1 MKNVRQTN
9 INIHRDSWVEINLEN
24 IAYNMRSIRNNT
36 PRDKKLLAV
45 VKADAYGHGS
55 VMIAPTLLA
64 SGADMLGVAS
74 IDEGVDLRQAKINCE
89 ILVLGAVPVWAVESA
104 VKADLTIAIFSKE
117 HLTACKQAY
126 ERTGQRP
133 KVHVKLDTGMNRIG
147 VSSDDAVEFINEVRK
162 ADYLE
167 FGGVFTHLAN
177 AENREKTQIQI
188 DRWNRVISQI
198 DTNGLLLHILNTAGA
213 MCYDVPN
220 SNMYRAGIG
229 IYGLYPDLPED
240 GESKKPIYK
249 TDEDYN
255 SFHSVVKKPDLKP
268 VMSLKARIV
277 NIHEAR
283 DGEGISYGHTFTAH
297 GNRKIATVPLG
308 YADGVPRGLSNKISG
323 SLNGKDVPQVGNIT
337 MDQMMFDITGVD
349 AELGDVITLLDEKHS
364 IDEWAK
370 ILGTINYELTCR
382 LKVRLPRVYTRD

>member
-1 MKNVRQTN
+1 MKNIRQTN

-24 IAYNMRSIRNNT
+24 IAYNMQSIRKNT
-36 PRDKKLLAV
+36 PKGIKLLAV

-126 ERTGQRP
+126 ERTGKKP

-147 VSSDDAVEFINEVRK
+147 VSIDEAVEFINEVRK

-188 DRWNRVISQI
+188 DRWNKVISQI

-213 MCYDVPN
+213 MCYEVPN

-240 GESKKPIYK
+240 GKIRR
-249 TDEDYN
+249 
-255 SFHSVVKKPDLKP
+255 PDLKP

-277 NIHEAR
+277 NIHEAH

-297 GNRKIATVPLG
+297 GERKIATVPLG

-337 MDQMMFDITGVD
+337 MDQMMFDITRVD
-349 AELGDVITLLDEKHS
+349 AKLGDIITLLDEKHS
-364 IDEWAK
+364 IDNWAQ

-382 LKVRLPRVYTRD
+382 LKVRLPRVYTR

>member
-24 IAYNMRSIRNNT
+24 IAYNMRSLRKNT
-36 PRDKKLLAV
+36 PKGIKLLAV

-117 HLTACKQAY
+117 HLIACKQAY
-126 ERTGQRP
+126 ERTGKRP

-147 VSSDDAVEFINEVRK
+147 VASDAAVDFINEVRK

-167 FGGVFTHLAN
+167 FGGIFTHLAN

-188 DRWNRVISQI
+188 DRWNSVISQI
-198 DTNGLLLHILNTAGA
+198 DTTGLLLHILNTAGA
-213 MCYDVPN
+213 MCYDMPN

-229 IYGLYPDLPED
+229 IYGLYPDLPVD
-240 GESKKPIYK
+240 GKIR
-249 TDEDYN
+249 
-255 SFHSVVKKPDLKP
+255 KPDLKP

-277 NIHEAR
+277 NIHEAH

-308 YADGVPRGLSNKISG
+308 YADGVPRGLSNKIFG

-349 AELGDVITLLDEKHS
+349 ANLGDIITLLDEKHS

-382 LKVRLPRVYTRD
+382 LKVRLPRVYTR

>member
-36 PRDKKLLAV
+36 PEGIKLLAV

-55 VMIAPTLLA
+55 VMLAPTLLA

-74 IDEGVDLRQAKINCE
+74 IDEGVDLRQAKISCE
-89 ILVLGAVPVWAVESA
+89 ILVLGAVPVWAVETA
-104 VKADLTIAIFSKE
+104 VKSDLTIAIFSKE
-117 HLTACKQAY
+117 HLSACRQAY
-126 ERTGQRP
+126 ERTGIKP

-147 VSSDDAVEFINEVRK
+147 VSVEDAVEFINEVRN

-177 AENREKTQIQI
+177 AEIREKTQIQI
-188 DRWNRVISQI
+188 DRWNKVISQI
-198 DTNGLLLHILNTAGA
+198 NSEGLLLHILNTAGA

-220 SNMYRAGIG
+220 SNMRRAGIAL
-229 IYGLYPDLPED
+229 YGLYPDLPDD
-240 GESKKPIYK
+240 GNDQKPLCK
-249 TDEDYN
+249 TDGDYDT
-255 SFHSVVKKPDLKP
+255 SHRVVKKPDLKP

-277 NIHEAR
+277 NIHEAK
-283 DGEGISYGHTFTAH
+283 DGEGISYGHTFIAH
-297 GNRKIATVPLG
+297 GSRKIATVPLG

-323 SLNGKDVPQVGNIT
+323 CLNGKEVPQVGNIT

-349 AELGDVITLLDEKHS
+349 AQLGDVVTLLDETHS

-382 LKVRLPRVYTRD
+382 LKVRLPRVYTR

>member
-24 IAYNMRSIRNNT
+24 IAYNMRSIKRNT
-36 PRDKKLLAV
+36 PKGIKLLAV

-117 HLTACKQAY
+117 HLIACKQAY
-126 ERTGQRP
+126 ERTGIKP

-147 VSSDDAVEFINEVRK
+147 VAADAAVDFINEVRK

-167 FGGVFTHLAN
+167 FGGIFTHLAN

-188 DRWNRVISQI
+188 DRWNSVISQI
-198 DTNGLLLHILNTAGA
+198 DTTGLLLHILNTAGA

-229 IYGLYPDLPED
+229 IYGLYPDLPVD
-240 GESKKPIYK
+240 GKIR
-249 TDEDYN
+249 
-255 SFHSVVKKPDLKP
+255 KPDLKP

-277 NIHEAR
+277 NIHEAH

-323 SLNGKDVPQVGNIT
+323 RLNGKDVPQVGNIT

-349 AELGDVITLLDEKHS
+349 ANLGDIITLLDEKHS

-382 LKVRLPRVYTRD
+382 LKVRLPRVYTR

>member
-24 IAYNMRSIRNNT
+24 IAYNMRSLRKNT
-36 PRDKKLLAV
+36 PKGIKLLAV

-117 HLTACKQAY
+117 HLIACKQSY
-126 ERTGQRP
+126 ERTGKRP

-147 VSSDDAVEFINEVRK
+147 VASDAAVDFINEVRK

-167 FGGVFTHLAN
+167 FGGIFTHLAN

-188 DRWNRVISQI
+188 DRWNSVISQI
-198 DTNGLLLHILNTAGA
+198 DTTGLLLHILNTAGA

-229 IYGLYPDLPED
+229 IYGLYPDLPVD
-240 GESKKPIYK
+240 GKIR
-249 TDEDYN
+249 
-255 SFHSVVKKPDLKP
+255 KPDLKP

-277 NIHEAR
+277 NIHEAH

-349 AELGDVITLLDEKHS
+349 ANLGDIITLLDEKHS

-382 LKVRLPRVYTRD
+382 LKVRLPRVYTR